1 MSSGNFRIWKRFR
14 IWKLFSDF
22 DNVSKFAN
30 ITDIFFLQFSNSA
43 IIMVAK
49 WQENIIYVGKLKAK
63 HIESKVYHEIYV

>member
-1 MSSGNFRIWKRFR
+1 MSSGNFRIRKRFG

-22 DNVSKFAN
+22 GNVSKFGN

-49 WQENIIYVGKLKAK
+49 L
-63 HIESKVYHEIYV
+63 